1 MSEMSDDIQYV
12 KSVSGTW
19 HIFAAYG
26 RSADDGGMLAQTQ
39 CDRLVKV
46 ARLQNKQP
54 AGRMLNP
61 MSFCTQCRWHQQR
74 SE

>member
-1 MSEMSDDIQYV
+1 MQYV

-19 HIFAAYG
+19 HKLVG
-26 RSADDGGMLAQTQ
+26 HVLSADGSLRAQTD

-46 ARLQNKQP
+46 ARISNTRV
-54 AGRMLNP
+54 AMLNV
-61 MSFCTQCRWHQQR
+61 CCDCRWHQQR